1 LKLATFELM
10 DETGRMWV
18 SAWRGHVDSVKD
30 LKVGDRIVIKNAYV
44 KRGFGDQ
51 LELSTRNATSI
62 SKET

>member
-1 LKLATFELM
+1 
-10 DETGRMWV
+10 
-18 SAWRGHVDSVKD
+18 

-62 SKET
+62 AKET